1 LSEHN
6 AKFVFLLSSVSRLD
20 AVMLA
25 TDNKADGSPELQQ
38 LPEVKQ
44 RNTKRSI
51 KTTVRHGSFGATVT
65 AADRIGTRP
74 DTAPLT
80 TGAWQAIDLS
90 PR

>member
-1 LSEHN
+1 
-6 AKFVFLLSSVSRLD
+6 
-20 AVMLA
+20 MLA

-65 AADRIGTRP
+65 AADRIWTRP

-90 PR
+90 LR

>member
-1 LSEHN
+1 
-6 AKFVFLLSSVSRLD
+6 
-20 AVMLA
+20 MLA
-25 TDNKADGSPELQQ
+25 RDNKADGSPEIQQ

-44 RNTKRSI
+44 RNTKRII
-51 KTTVRHGSFGATVT
+51 KTTVRHGSLGATVT

-74 DTAPLT
+74 DTAPLA